1 MKRIHI
7 VAVAAFAPA
16 LAAVAAAATDL
27 SGTWKLDNTFNGKV
41 SAIYC
46 TFVQSGNALSG
57 SCRPDVPGMEASPLT
72 GTVNGSSAKWGYD
85 LVFNGKP
92 ARVDYEATL
101 AADGS
106 MAGNLLRNGS
116 GSPIKGARQPQPK

>member
-1 MKRIHI
+1 MKLIHI
-7 VAVAAFAPA
+7 VAVVAFAPTVA
-16 LAAVAAAATDL
+16 SAADL

-41 SAIYC
+41 SVIYC

-57 SCRPDVPGMEASPLT
+57 SCKPDLPGMEASPLT
-72 GTVNGSSAKWGYD
+72 GTVTGSSAKWGYD
-85 LVFNGKP
+85 LKFNGKP
-92 ARVDYEATL
+92 ARVDYAAAL

-116 GSPIKGARQPQPK
+116 GSPIKGLRQPQSK

>member
-1 MKRIHI
+1 MMKLMHI
-7 VAVAAFAPA
+7 VAVAAFAPV
-16 LAAVAAAATDL
+16 LASAADL
-27 SGTWKLDNTFNGKV
+27 SGTWKLENTFNGKV

-46 TFVQSGNALSG
+46 TLVQTGTALAG
-57 SCRPDVPGMEASPLT
+57 SCKPDVPGMEASPLT

-92 ARVDYEATL
+92 ARVDYEAAL

-116 GSPIKGARQPQPK
+116 GSPIKGVRQPQPK

>member
-1 MKRIHI
+1 MKLKHI

-16 LAAVAAAATDL
+16 LVSAADL
-27 SGTWKLDNTFNGKV
+27 SGAWKLENTFNGKV
-41 SAIYC
+41 SVIYC
-46 TFVQSGNALSG
+46 TLKQSGNALAG
-57 SCRPDVPGMEASPLT
+57 SCKPDVPGMEASQLT

-116 GSPIKGARQPQPK
+116 GSPIKGVRQPQQK